1 MDKRVLEEMTA
12 ELVDGR
18 LADDGLPLEVVLAL
32 EVVDT
37 AEVDRLLD
45 EKDKDADGL
54 VLVDEV
60 DSTDEVLVWLT
71 KRSAGGV
78 KLVEVIT
85 ELVEVADEVVG
96 ALELIEEV
104 DKEELC

>member
-1 MDKRVLEEMTA
+1 MVDERALEETTG

-18 LADDGLPLEVVLAL
+18 LADDGPPLDVVLAL
-32 EVVDT
+32 EDEDT

-45 EKDKDADGL
+45 EKDEDADGL

-60 DSTDEVLVWLT
+60 DPTDEVLT

-78 KLVEVIT
+78 KLVEETT
-85 ELVEVADEVVG
+85 ELVEVADELVG
-96 ALELIEEV
+96 ALELIEET